1 MGRPAK
7 VFELDPAG
15 INWPRAVMFV
25 DAALVPLVVF
35 WAIGH
40 EQYLLSALFGL
51 LLAGLADPGGGH
63 GHRTSHIAVFGQGRC
78 GRAPTTGLSRSDVVV
93 PR

>member
-1 MGRPAK
+1 MHQGKLRGGLSK

-15 INWPRAVMFV
+15 INWPRAVVFV

-35 WAIGH
+35 WTIGH

-51 LLAGLADPGGGH
+51 LFAGLADPG
-63 GHRTSHIAVFGQGRC
+63 
-78 GRAPTTGLSRSDVVV
+78 
-93 PR
+93 